1 MGVDAFS
8 DIIQAQSM
16 ANVNINAKLI
26 NNGMVNRVFVSLD
39 LGFLITSAPNALAMQ
54 HQVPPDLVA
63 CA

>member
-1 MGVDAFS
+1 
-8 DIIQAQSM
+8 M
-16 ANVNINAKLI
+16 ANVNIDAKLI

-39 LGFLITSAPNALAMQ
+39 LGFLITSVPNALAMQ